1 MNSKIYFPILLDIEE
16 KDILVVGGGKIAYR
30 KIKTLLNY
38 GARIEVITPE
48 IIEEKINLLLEEGK
62 IGITLRKFQD
72 KDIDNRFLVVGA
84 TNNKELNKRIYDLGD
99 SKNILVNNITT
110 KEDLN
115 ARFCAVHRG
124 EDFQVAISTDEG
136 DPKRALRLK
145 KKVIESLEK

>member
-1 MNSKIYFPILLDIEE
+1 MKKYFPILINLEK

-38 GARIEVITPE
+38 GAAIEVITPE
-48 IIEEKINLLLEEGK
+48 IVENKIKLLFEEGK
-62 IGITLRKFQD
+62 ISLRLRKFED
-72 KDIDNRFLVVGA
+72 RDIENKFLVIAA
-84 TNNKELNKRIYDLGD
+84 TDDKELNRKIYELGD

-115 ARFCAVHRG
+115 ARFCAIHRG

-136 DPKRALRLK
+136 NPKRALGLK
-145 KKVIESLEK
+145 EKIKISLEK